1 MSSSVSLIGSP
12 QSLSPAYNPS
22 VWYFNS
28 TNKTQPGFRYYV
40 EILNTSSIIVATYR
54 YVPAITTGYAV
65 VDLTKLLRNFV
76 SKDDNTTLVQRVPNS
91 WFGYVIK
98 VYEEYQV
105 PYVYDNYM
113 TPDGIL
119 TELNATSNTH
129 TFNVGDQIFVNQ
141 TDGGASRP
149 MLQGIHNVISPT
161 ISGTSSVTID
171 TPWPGTVGTMG
182 GSVTYADNRKTLSA
196 VKYTSSTHYIFNGSL
211 DFLNFRSYNMVYY
224 DMSVGTSK
232 TLFLTSMPYTNF
244 YVYES
249 QDVRLNFANYLS
261 VSQDVYAENDGGDK
275 FSIIAGASQ
284 TSQAVIAVN
293 CGPGCATTAVISGT
307 SPLVK
312 SDTIYYDVWVQSSST
327 QRSKKIRFHIDRRCR
342 IQYYEIMFM
351 DRMGSMNSFS
361 FELRGDI
368 TNNNTKSTFKKLAG
382 GLGTD
387 AVGAA
392 YSYATNDVGE
402 STFNV
407 DFYQTLSLNTNW
419 LNDEMSV
426 YFQELITSPVTYLKV
441 AANTYVAVI
450 VTTSSMVEKRQ
461 IDKKLIRYTIDVK
474 FANNQ
479 MINI

>member
-1 MSSSVSLIGSP
+1 MSVTLVGSP
-12 QSLSPAYNPS
+12 QALSPGYNPS

-40 EILNTSSIIVATYR
+40 EILNTSSVIVATYR

-76 SKDDNTTLVQRVPNS
+76 SKDSNTSKIQRVPNS

-105 PYVYDNYM
+105 PYVYQNYM

-129 TFNVGDQIFVNQ
+129 TFNVGDQIYVNQ

-161 ISGTSSVTID
+161 ISGSSSVTID

-211 DFLNFRSYNMVYY
+211 DFLSFRAYNMVDY
-224 DMSVGTSK
+224 DMSAGSAKV
-232 TLFLTSMPYTNF
+232 LFLTSMPRKNF
-244 YVYES
+244 YVYDT

-261 VSQDVYAENDGGDK
+261 GSQDVYFENDSGDK
-275 FSIIAGASQ
+275 FNTINATTQ
-284 TSQAVIAVN
+284 VSQAVIAVN
-293 CGPGCATTAVISGT
+293 CGPQCGLTNTLVGST
-307 SPLVK
+307 PLVK
-312 SDTIYYDVWVQSSST
+312 PTTKYYDVWVQSSST
-327 QRSKKIRFHIDRRCR
+327 QRSEKIRFYIDRRCR
-342 IQYYEIMFM
+342 IQEYEILFM

-392 YSYATNDVGE
+392 YAYATNDVGE
-402 STFNV
+402 STYNV